1 MAWWQVVLLLGGGF
15 AAGAINSLAG
25 GGSMLSVPLLV
36 MAGVPGTMANGS
48 NRLGILAASASA
60 AVEFRRRGVDGVRSA
75 GNVLAAVVVGSVV
88 GAYAITLVDDT
99 LFERIF
105 GFLMVPLLVLSL
117 RRRPPAPTADDGTEI
132 APTPW
137 PTWLTWVVF
146 VAIGAYGGA
155 FQAGIGLVLMVALLR
170 SGLDVVTANAVKVV
184 VTLVVTVVALPVF
197 IAQGQIAWAEGLVL
211 ALGFAVGGR
220 VGAALTVSR
229 GDEIVRPVLIVA
241 VLVSSTRLLG
251 LWG

>member
-1 MAWWQVVLLLGGGF
+1 MAWWQVALLLGGGF

-48 NRLGILAASASA
+48 NRLGILAASMSA
-60 AVEFRRRGVDGVRSA
+60 VVEFRRRGVDGMRSA
-75 GNVLAAVVVGSVV
+75 GTVLAAVVVGSVV

-105 GFLMVPLLVLSL
+105 GFLMVPVLVLSL
-117 RRRPPAPTADDGTEI
+117 RRRPSAPTADDGP
-132 APTPW
+132 APW
-137 PTWLTWVVF
+137 PRWATWLVF

-184 VTLVVTVVALPVF
+184 VTLAVTVVALPVF
-197 IAQGQIAWAEGLVL
+197 IAQGQIAWVEGLVL
-211 ALGFAVGGR
+211 AAGFAVGGR